1 MSKIIV
7 TLEYIHEDV
16 EENEAEELVE
26 NLTEL
31 YNDGWIPSI
40 SEATPRLKSV
50 QVIN

>member
-26 NLTEL
+26 NFTEL
-31 YNDGWIPSI
+31 YKDGWIPDNGQ
-40 SEATPRLKSV
+40 ATVRIKSV
-50 QVIN
+50 QVVN

>member
-16 EENEAEELVE
+16 EENEVEELVE

-31 YNDGWIPSI
+31 YKDGWIPDN
-40 SEATPRLKSV
+40 SEATSRIKSV